1 MINAVAL
8 SSVYQR
14 NSLDQKL
21 LCRSYVLALDSRF
34 VLLYGVANSAT
45 LRSID
50 FVFSLSCDNS
60 LFWDLIFG
68 ILSLRSVFLLTYFSI
83 PKLFT
88 QQNSIN
94 IFTKDKIIMTF
105 LDFLSTKA
113 AYVAA
118 ICGLRLKIIALDII
132 AI

>member
-34 VLLYGVANSAT
+34 VLLYGVANSAVIT
-45 LRSID
+45 L
-50 FVFSLSCDNS
+50 F
-60 LFWDLIFG
+60 FWDLIFG

-132 AI
+132 SI